1 MEISSFTIVLL
12 LFMFIYAILGME
24 VFAYKARFNSS
35 NKVDLIN
42 GDPIN
47 QNFDSFIW
55 SFTTVFVLMTEDG
68 WSSIFYQYHRAVS
81 GWKSTLYFISLFI
94 IGPRVLLNLFLA
106 ILINIYGE
114 ET

>member
-1 MEISSFTIVLL
+1 
-12 LFMFIYAILGME
+12 MFIYAILGME

-94 IGPRVLLNLFLA
+94 IGPSVLLNLFLA
-106 ILINIYGE
+106 ILLQNFDNDSTESDIKIQIE
-114 ET
+114 PE